1 MKKLFALAFACMLFA
16 ACSGGSVKD
25 KYLDLIEDATQAIK
39 DAGSAEEIKAVGDEY
54 GKKITEF
61 EEANKEETK
70 ELMNDEDVQKAL
82 SDYLAACFSKASEL
96 KK

>member
-1 MKKLFALAFACMLFA
+1 MKKIFAFAFACMLFA

-25 KYLDLIEDATQAIK
+25 QYIGLIEDATQAIK
-39 DAGSAEEIKAVGDEY
+39 DANSAEEITAAGEEY

-61 EEANKEETK
+61 EHANKEETK

>member
-1 MKKLFALAFACMLFA
+1 MAFACMLFA

-39 DAGSAEEIKAVGDEY
+39 HADSAEEIKAVGDEY

-70 ELMNDEDVQKAL
+70 ALMNDEDIQKAL